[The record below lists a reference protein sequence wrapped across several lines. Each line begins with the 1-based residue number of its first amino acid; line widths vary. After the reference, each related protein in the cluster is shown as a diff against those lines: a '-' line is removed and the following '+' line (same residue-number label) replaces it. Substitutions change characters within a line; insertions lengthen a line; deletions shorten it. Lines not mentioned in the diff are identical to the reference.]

1 MKIARVTRGEL
12 KIERIDLKVK
22 RYADNLELLHPDTAL
37 EAPRGADLMNRR
49 VIVVDDVL
57 YQGYSLMRVFEW
69 VATQKP
75 AHVHAAVLVDR
86 QRHRMPV
93 RADIVGLTLKI
104 APDDVI
110 ECNVPPYETDFAVDL
125 WRPGAAP
132 TTEMR
137 QVAVMFVDLDH
148 FKEVNDTFGHPVGDI
163 LIKEVANRLL
173 ELAHG
178 SVTPTGRCWSAS
190 WPPGVMRWP
199 RSSTNPSAATR
210 A

>member
-1 MKIARVTRGEL
+1 MPADRFRLYDEGALAPVIDDMARQAALLLDATPTVLLGMLRRGAPLADRIHARL
-12 KIERIDLKVK
+12 KVHAPWATVARLDLKVK
-22 RYADNLELLHPDTAL
+22 RYADNLELLHPETAL
-37 EAPRGADLMNRR
+37 EAPANADLLNRR

-69 VATQKP
+69 LATQKP

-125 WRPGAAP
+125 WRPRESPKG
-132 TTEMR
+132 
-137 QVAVMFVDLDH
+137 
-148 FKEVNDTFGHPVGDI
+148 
-163 LIKEVANRLL
+163 
-173 ELAHG
+173 
-178 SVTPTGRCWSAS
+178 
-190 WPPGVMRWP
+190 
-199 RSSTNPSAATR
+199 
-210 A
+210 